1 MPHDLLASAHNKAAE
16 ALQAAQFRWN
26 AAKGPFTATI
36 LTAKRLGWSFVS
48 PEILTTDDGET
59 IDLTRD
65 SPAYVRDQVRGS
77 VRRMVASEIDHI
89 MPVLRSR
96 GRGPVTKGIRRALR
110 KTGRLKKTHTLWD
123 NKYASDLLSAVCN
136 GQWTNS
142 RLHRAG
148 LSDDKH
154 CNLCLDETGSPE
166 HTHVCPRT
174 KEA

>member
-48 PEILTTDDGET
+48 AEILTTDDGET

-77 VRRMVASEIDHI
+77 VRRKVASEIDDI
-89 MPVLRSR
+89 MPMLRSR

-110 KTGRLKKTHTLWD
+110 KNRK
-123 NKYASDLLSAVCN
+123 A
-136 GQWTNS
+136 
-142 RLHRAG
+142 
-148 LSDDKH
+148 
-154 CNLCLDETGSPE
+154 
-166 HTHVCPRT
+166 
-174 KEA
+174 